1 MRKFLVALL
10 LLASPALA
18 QVSPQSA
25 NQFWATPLGST
36 GYLGLRALGVNDFN
50 GGTGASSSTFWR
62 GDGTWAAPLTGVAA
76 GGVLSGTYP
85 NPGMATGAAVANIGF
100 TPANIAGDTFTGTV
114 GISSTNS
121 LLDLVKSASG
131 GFTAIA
137 TFTGVNQ
144 RWGVFYGDTTAESGG
159 NAGSNLKYCRYSDV
173 GVLLDCAF
181 NINRATGLATFADG
195 LSVTGNITATGTG
208 SAINFL
214 QPDTG
219 GVTRTDDARLK
230 DWTSIKDFLTVGQPD
245 GTTDNTTQIQAAV
258 TAMCARATPGGPLYF
273 PQGTYVITS
282 RITMTCGVIIQG
294 AGALFDTYGVAIPN
308 STGGTIM
315 KLSGTG
321 SFLWG
326 SGGTQDYQAV
336 GGGIFDLTF
345 NSVSQTGTYV
355 VEADYVVQFDAA
367 RLIFDKATRGIKLYG
382 GQEQHFQDIRFE
394 QFGQT
399 NGTTG
404 LIFVTGDNTGG
415 TSQKSRLD
423 AAVFQD
429 IVGEAGT
436 TMTGGACWN
445 LTNFA
450 ATVNLRNIRFIN
462 CWDGLAISCSYTSIG
477 QCPGYLAGN
486 DFEVDFCQHRCV
498 NASDFQDIKF
508 IGSYF
513 HGSSGSNVDS
523 VISLSCINNCGSG
536 INNQANSATFIGSK
550 IDGGWASCINV
561 GIANT
566 TFMGNLVF
574 NCNTNA
580 NAINTDSFAIR
591 YNYQAG
597 GIQNGYAVF
606 ADNTLCTGAGGVP
619 TTMDGIYID
628 NAAGHVSSVSA
639 HDNLTAGCRNGLNTT
654 NNTVSIS
661 VHDNSVLGGVASTS
675 AGCGA
680 GATTTGNN
688 KSGTVIPGGAG
699 ITAACTIT
707 FGTAVWSPLQGC
719 VTYAT
724 SGAAVPVYANQTTT
738 TVSVSSST
746 AAVLTT
752 GVTYGW
758 VCNAS

>member
-326 SGGTQDYQAV
+326 SGGT
-336 GGGIFDLTF
+336 
-345 NSVSQTGTYV
+345 
-355 VEADYVVQFDAA
+355 
-367 RLIFDKATRGIKLYG
+367 
-382 GQEQHFQDIRFE
+382 
-394 QFGQT
+394 
-399 NGTTG
+399 
-404 LIFVTGDNTGG
+404 
-415 TSQKSRLD
+415 
-423 AAVFQD
+423 
-429 IVGEAGT
+429 
-436 TMTGGACWN
+436 
-445 LTNFA
+445 
-450 ATVNLRNIRFIN
+450 
-462 CWDGLAISCSYTSIG
+462 
-477 QCPGYLAGN
+477 
-486 DFEVDFCQHRCV
+486 
-498 NASDFQDIKF
+498 
-508 IGSYF
+508 
-513 HGSSGSNVDS
+513 
-523 VISLSCINNCGSG
+523 
-536 INNQANSATFIGSK
+536 
-550 IDGGWASCINV
+550 
-561 GIANT
+561 
-566 TFMGNLVF
+566 
-574 NCNTNA
+574 
-580 NAINTDSFAIR
+580 
-591 YNYQAG
+591 
-597 GIQNGYAVF
+597 
-606 ADNTLCTGAGGVP
+606 
-619 TTMDGIYID
+619 
-628 NAAGHVSSVSA
+628 
-639 HDNLTAGCRNGLNTT
+639 
-654 NNTVSIS
+654 
-661 VHDNSVLGGVASTS
+661 
-675 AGCGA
+675 
-680 GATTTGNN
+680 
-688 KSGTVIPGGAG
+688 
-699 ITAACTIT
+699 
-707 FGTAVWSPLQGC
+707 
-719 VTYAT
+719 
-724 SGAAVPVYANQTTT
+724 
-738 TVSVSSST
+738 
-746 AAVLTT
+746 
-752 GVTYGW
+752 
-758 VCNAS
+758 